1 MSTDDTSKA
10 NQSTISEDI
19 PPDVD
24 LGDTEST
31 GTEQLEVGQEPPEE
45 LPIDQVFEVV
55 KNERRRLAIDFIGDS
70 DGEVNLGELAEHIAA
85 IENDKEVKAISSK
98 ERKRVYVGL
107 YQCHLPKMD
116 DMDIIEFNQD
126 RGQVTLGPNADQLD
140 PYIET
145 DDDRTVTWSM
155 VYLLLAVAGGLL
167 LATSLLGGA
176 ALGLTPSV
184 VTGLVVVSL
193 GTASMFQLWTE
204 RRTE

>member
-24 LGDTEST
+24 LGDAEST

>member
-31 GTEQLEVGQEPPEE
+31 GTVQLEVGQEPPEE